1 MPNIKIE
8 DLGSNKKKI
17 SFVVTQEEARPY
29 LEEAAERIS
38 KQKEIPGFRP
48 GKAGYDV
55 VKQQVGEMTL
65 LEEALEPIIRKSYTE
80 AVLAHDIDVVGSPKV
95 DVSKLAPEN
104 DIEFTAEVTLMPA
117 VKELVDY
124 TKLEVKVRKVNIEDK
139 DIDLALRD
147 LQRMQ
152 TKEVR
157 ATAEEGATDSD
168 KLVVAMDMKKEG
180 VPVEGGQSPNHV
192 VFMNED
198 YYVPG
203 FKDEVRGM
211 KEGEKKT
218 FTLPFP
224 EDHAQKM
231 LAGNEI
237 EFEVE
242 LKELFHLEAPDMNDE
257 FSKTLG
263 MKDLAELR
271 ERIKENLLTE
281 KDQEELAR
289 QEREMLEML
298 ATKSQY
304 DDIPDTLVNE
314 EINKMVVELQRAVE
328 AQGGEF
334 EKYLGAM
341 KKTLADLKLEFTP
354 QALTRIKVALAM
366 RAVAKKEDIKAEEK
380 ELDEELDRL
389 ADQYKDNKEAKEQIY
404 SAEYR
409 DYMEQIMRNRKVIDF
424 LRETIV
430 KQ

>member
-8 DLGSNKKKI
+8 DLDSNKKKI
-17 SFVVTQEEARPY
+17 TFVVTQEEAKPY

-55 VKQQVGEMTL
+55 VKQQVGEMAL
-65 LEEALEPIIRKSYTE
+65 LEEALETIIRKSYIE
-80 AVLAHDIDVVGSPKV
+80 AILANDIDTVGSPKV

-117 VKELVDY
+117 VKELADY
-124 TKLEVKVRKVNIEDK
+124 TKLEVKVKKVEIADK

-198 YYVPG
+198 YYIPG

-231 LAGNEI
+231 LAGNDV

-242 LKELFHLEAPDMNDE
+242 LKELFHLESPELDDA

-263 MKDLAELR
+263 MKDLAELK
-271 ERIKENLLTE
+271 ERIKENLLNE

-289 QEREMLEML
+289 QEREMLEL
-298 ATKSQY
+298 IATKSQF
-304 DDIPDTLVNE
+304 DDVPDALVNE
-314 EINKMVVELQRAVE
+314 EINKMIMELQRAVE

-334 EKYLGAM
+334 EKYLEAM

-366 RAVAKKEDIKAEEK
+366 RAVAKKEDIQVEEK

-389 ADQYKDNKEAKEQIY
+389 AEQYKENKEAKDQIF

-430 KQ
+430 KK

>member
-1 MPNIKIE
+1 MPNISIE
-8 DLGSNKKKI
+8 DLEKNKKKI
-17 SFVVTQEEARPY
+17 KFVVTQEEAKPY

-48 GKAGYDV
+48 GKAGYEV
-55 VKQQVGEMTL
+55 IVQQVGEMAV
-65 LEEALEPIIRKSYTE
+65 LEEALESIIRKSYME
-80 AVLAHDIDVVGSPKV
+80 ALLANDLDPVGSPNV

-104 DIEFTAEVTLMPA
+104 DIEFTAEITLMPA
-117 VKELVDY
+117 VKELADY
-124 TKLEVKVRKVNIEDK
+124 TKLEVTSKKVAIENK

-157 ATAEEGATDSD
+157 ATAEDAAGDSD
-168 KLVVAMDMKKEG
+168 KIVVSMDMKKDG
-180 VPVEGGQSPNHV
+180 VSVEGGQSPNHV
-192 VFMNED
+192 VFMTED
-198 YYVPG
+198 YYIPG
-203 FKDEVRGM
+203 FKEEVKGM

-231 LAGNEI
+231 LAGSDVEFEI
-237 EFEVE
+237 EV
-242 LKELFHLEAPDMNDE
+242 KELFHLESPDLDDS
-257 FSKTLG
+257 FGKTLG
-263 MKDLAELR
+263 MKDMSELKD
-271 ERIKENLLTE
+271 RIRENLLSE

-289 QEREMLEML
+289 QEREMLESL
-298 ATKSQY
+298 ATKSSF

-314 EINKMVVELQRAVE
+314 EINKMTAELQRAVE

-334 EKYLGAM
+334 EKYLESM
-341 KKTLADLKLEFTP
+341 KKTLADLKLDFTA

-366 RAVAKKEDIKAEEK
+366 RAVAKKADIQVEEK

-389 ADQYKDNKEAKEQIY
+389 AEQHKDNKEAKEQIF

-409 DYMEQIMRNRKVIDF
+409 DYMEQILRNRKVIDF

-430 KQ
+430 K